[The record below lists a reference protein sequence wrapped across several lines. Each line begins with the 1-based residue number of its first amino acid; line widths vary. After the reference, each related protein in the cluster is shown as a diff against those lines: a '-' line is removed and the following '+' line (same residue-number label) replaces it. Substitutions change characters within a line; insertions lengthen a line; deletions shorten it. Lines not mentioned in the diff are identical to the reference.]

1 MSEISQYTES
11 LHEECG
17 VFGMYDKTGGTDMVS
32 AVYSALYA
40 LQHRGQESCGIALN
54 VDGVLSGYRD
64 LGLVSE
70 VFTKRVLEELPR
82 GAKMAT
88 GHVRYA
94 TAGQRSRSNAQPMV
108 LHHCKGAMAVCHN
121 GNLVNA
127 PKLRRKLEMSG
138 SIFHGTSDTEVIA
151 YLLTQNRLLTPNI
164 EMAVSR
170 TMDDIEGAYSLVIMT
185 HTKLIAAR
193 DPNGFRPL
201 CIGELPDG
209 NGYAFASESC
219 ALDAAGATL
228 LRDVEPGEIVIADT
242 KTGELRS
249 IKDHCGRKDT
259 QMCVF
264 EYIYFSRPDSI
275 IEGCSVHEARKQAG
289 RFLAQEH
296 PVEADVV
303 IGVGTRYTDFTTAS
317 KWLFKDTCKFV
328 NINVSE
334 FQSLKME
341 AVPVV
346 ADAKE
351 ALPRLEKLLE
361 GYQTAYKDEVKVAKE
376 KWIDELNRLDHITF
390 SDKKSWKPEINDA
403 NADSA
408 KHFAQDV
415 NAQLT
420 QTSALGAINAMMS
433 EGDVAIGAAG
443 SLPGD
448 MQRMWRPTGVDTYNM
463 EYGYSTMGYEVAGAL
478 GVKLAIGDKHE
489 VYSFCG
495 DGSFNMLHGEL
506 ITACQEHKKINI
518 CLFDNASFGCINNLQ
533 VGHGNVTLC
542 TELRYRNKD
551 GLFGNFM
558 NIDYAKVAEAYG
570 CKSYSVRTMEELVAA
585 FEDAKKVKNIPV
597 LFDIKVLPK
606 TMTDGYSSWWRV
618 GDTEVSERKENL
630 AAYADLQAHLK
641 EVRKY

>member
-17 VFGMYDKTGGTDMVS
+17 VFGMYDKTGETDMVS

-228 LRDVEPGEIVIADT
+228 LRDVEPGEIVVADA

-249 IKDHCGRKDT
+249 IKDHCGRPDT

-264 EYIYFSRPDSI
+264 EFIYFSRPDSI
-275 IEGCSVHEARKQAG
+275 IEGSSVHEARKQAG

-303 IGVGTRYTDFTTAS
+303 IGVPDSGLDAALGYSQESGIPYGIGFIKNKYIGRTFIQGSQKQRENSVRIKLNVVSSTVKGKRVVLVDDSIVRGTTSAR
-317 KWLFKDTCKFV
+317 
-328 NINVSE
+328 II
-334 FQSLKME
+334 
-341 AVPVV
+341 
-346 ADAKE
+346 
-351 ALPRLEKLLE
+351 KLLRDAGATE
-361 GYQTAYKDEVKVAKE
+361 VHFMVSAPPFKYPCYFGTDIPDQKLLVATGRTVEQINEVIGADTLGYLSTEHVVQLAKNAKCGFCTACFTGEYAVKPDEVLSTDIHERHLNDRPKDE
-376 KWIDELNRLDHITF
+376 
-390 SDKKSWKPEINDA
+390 KK
-403 NADSA
+403 
-408 KHFAQDV
+408 
-415 NAQLT
+415 
-420 QTSALGAINAMMS
+420 LG
-433 EGDVAIGAAG
+433 E
-443 SLPGD
+443 
-448 MQRMWRPTGVDTYNM
+448 
-463 EYGYSTMGYEVAGAL
+463 
-478 GVKLAIGDKHE
+478 
-489 VYSFCG
+489 
-495 DGSFNMLHGEL
+495 
-506 ITACQEHKKINI
+506 
-518 CLFDNASFGCINNLQ
+518 
-533 VGHGNVTLC
+533 
-542 TELRYRNKD
+542 
-551 GLFGNFM
+551 
-558 NIDYAKVAEAYG
+558 
-570 CKSYSVRTMEELVAA
+570 
-585 FEDAKKVKNIPV
+585 
-597 LFDIKVLPK
+597 
-606 TMTDGYSSWWRV
+606 
-618 GDTEVSERKENL
+618 
-630 AAYADLQAHLK
+630 
-641 EVRKY
+641 